1 MSREHKNYKD
11 LDNECC
17 FSRLCTLGR
26 WDGESLI
33 FVIYKNSPADLT
45 LEKIQNEAE
54 RTGSGTGKLIEAVCA
69 YIYTCID
76 VYMHLY
82 VCIHRHVLC
91 RSVFQA
97 VLVAEGESL
106 SSFLSLRASE
116 RRNLTWSFLLGGRQV
131 CLG

>member
-17 FSRLCTLGR
+17 FSRLRTLGR

-54 RTGSGTGKLIEAVCA
+54 PTGSGTGKLIEAVCT
-69 YIYTCID
+69 YIYTCTD
-76 VYMHLY
+76 VYMHLCVY
-82 VCIHRHVLC
+82 VYTGMCC
-91 RSVFQA
+91 
-97 VLVAEGESL
+97 AEVYFKPCLWQKESH
-106 SSFLSLRASE
+106 
-116 RRNLTWSFLLGGRQV
+116 
-131 CLG
+131 CLHS